1 MRRANDP
8 TPDRRQGPSRLSQWS
23 RRRITSLWL
32 VWPAI
37 VLMILAAAVALS
49 VVTQHGFV
57 EVRIAISRVNAIMLL
72 AVLLL
77 PPGGLTLVWR
87 RMRGRRRSES

>member
-1 MRRANDP
+1 
-8 TPDRRQGPSRLSQWS
+8 
-23 RRRITSLWL
+23 
-32 VWPAI
+32 
-37 VLMILAAAVALS
+37 MILAAAVAMS